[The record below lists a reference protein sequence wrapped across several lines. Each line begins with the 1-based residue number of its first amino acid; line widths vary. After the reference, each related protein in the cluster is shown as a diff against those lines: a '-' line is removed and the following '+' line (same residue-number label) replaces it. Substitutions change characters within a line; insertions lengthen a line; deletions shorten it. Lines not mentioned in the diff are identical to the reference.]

1 MCRVANGFGRK
12 EWLQAVGAISEPQA
26 AEKPFAPARRA
37 VPHVRHVVIRASTA
51 FGPEFPGAPEWGAG
65 FRDLWQRRDALR
77 LSVMRDRETI
87 DSELRRIALRRHS
100 IRQQGGQPSCLQV
113 DEQLDERL
121 GHLPG
126 PSKTETAREQ
136 IRVVTPPV
144 LKDVAPRGRKS
155 ALRRFGPLALLPLSL
170 LAVGA
175 SFATMFGSLN
185 QQSAD
190 AVEEAPPPASS
201 APNPPPP
208 QAQAPPVDVADTVFI
223 DVLKKDGVPVPSH
236 EYVTTHGRA
245 VCGFLARQPDF
256 AEAVRF
262 VQRSSMWD
270 ADQSAN
276 VAAGA
281 VVMYCPQYET
291 ATRQMQPS
299 LPNSLPDLQAIQR
312 DMQGIQNDLQGIRDR
327 LPALPGQS

>member
-1 MCRVANGFGRK
+1 M
-12 EWLQAVGAISEPQA
+12 IS
-26 AEKPFAPARRA
+26 
-37 VPHVRHVVIRASTA
+37 RHVGEQNRHLLVLGMLAGCRDQRTARITEFRAR
-51 FGPEFPGAPEWGAG
+51 PRPAPTSADVGTG
-65 FRDLWQRRDALR
+65 VVGVYGDLWQRRDALR
-77 LSVMRDRETI
+77 LTDMRDRETI
-87 DSELRRIALRRHS
+87 DSELRLIALRRQS
-100 IRQQGGQPSCLQV
+100 IREQGGQPSCQQV
-113 DEQLDERL
+113 DELLDERL
-121 GHLPG
+121 GHRAG
-126 PSKTETAREQ
+126 PSETEAARQET
-136 IRVVTPPV
+136 VDVTP
-144 LKDVAPRGRKS
+144 RRRKG

-175 SFATMFGSLN
+175 SFVTMFGSLN

-190 AVEEAPPPASS
+190 PAEDVPPPASS
-201 APNPPPP
+201 APNPPAP
-208 QAQAPPVDVADTVFI
+208 QAQAPPLDVADRVFI

-270 ADQSAN
+270 ANQSAN

-291 ATRQMQPS
+291 ASPQMQPGIQ
-299 LPNSLPDLQAIQR
+299 NSLSDLQAIQR
-312 DMQGIQNDLQGIRDR
+312 DMQGIQGDLQGIRDH
-327 LPALPGQS
+327 LPALPGQQ

>member
-1 MCRVANGFGRK
+1 
-12 EWLQAVGAISEPQA
+12 
-26 AEKPFAPARRA
+26 
-37 VPHVRHVVIRASTA
+37 
-51 FGPEFPGAPEWGAG
+51 
-65 FRDLWQRRDALR
+65 
-77 LSVMRDRETI
+77 MRDRETI
-87 DSELRRIALRRHS
+87 DSELRCIALRRQS
-100 IRQQGGQPSCLQV
+100 IREQGGQPSCQQV
-113 DEQLDERL
+113 DELLDERL
-121 GHLPG
+121 GHLPE
-126 PSKTETAREQ
+126 PSKTEIAREQ
-136 IRVVTPPV
+136 TSIVAPQGRKDVTPH
-144 LKDVAPRGRKS
+144 GRKS

-175 SFATMFGSLN
+175 SFVTMFGSLN

-190 AVEEAPPPASS
+190 PVEEVPPPASS

-208 QAQAPPVDVADTVFI
+208 QAQAPPLDVADTVFI

-270 ADQSAN
+270 ANQSAN

-281 VVMYCPQYET
+281 VVMYCPQYE
-291 ATRQMQPS
+291 AASPQMQPS
-299 LPNSLPDLQAIQR
+299 LQNSLPDLQAIQR
-312 DMQGIQNDLQGIRDR
+312 DMQGIQGDLQGIRDH
-327 LPALPGQS
+327 LPAFPGQQ

>member
-1 MCRVANGFGRK
+1 
-12 EWLQAVGAISEPQA
+12 
-26 AEKPFAPARRA
+26 
-37 VPHVRHVVIRASTA
+37 
-51 FGPEFPGAPEWGAG
+51 
-65 FRDLWQRRDALR
+65 
-77 LSVMRDRETI
+77 MRDRETI
-87 DSELRRIALRRHS
+87 DSELRRIALRRQS
-100 IRQQGGQPSCLQV
+100 IREQGGQPSCQQV
-113 DEQLDERL
+113 DALLDERL
-121 GHLPG
+121 GHLPE
-126 PSKTETAREQ
+126 PSKTETACERTSAA
-136 IRVVTPPV
+136 TPAG

-185 QQSAD
+185 QQAAEPVD
-190 AVEEAPPPASS
+190 DVPPPSSS
-201 APNPPPP
+201 APNPPAP
-208 QAQAPPVDVADTVFI
+208 QAQAPPIDLADRVFI

-236 EYVTTHGRA
+236 EYVTTQGRA

-270 ADQSAN
+270 ANQSAN

-291 ATRQMQPS
+291 AATPQTQPG
-299 LPNSLPDLQAIQR
+299 LQNALPDLQAIQR
-312 DMQGIQNDLQGIRDR
+312 DVQGIEGDLQGIRDR
-327 LPALPGQS
+327 LPAFPGQQ